1 MFFEEVKNI
10 VNFGIHAV
18 LKFLFLISSFVV
30 FIAAVDLPTSVRERH
45 VEEPAQ
51 TNVVQDFSINIE
63 KYNICEMMFGMEKG
77 ACAVAEAE
85 KDNPKENPKPEE
97 KVKNQRQDGVGNKS
111 EVDDGDPG
119 AAGAQSCPPPD
130 TSKMG
135 LAPWQDGVLE
145 RLGRELTPQEYNMYV
160 VHHGRM
166 LMAFGHIQAC
176 TPREK
181 DFVYGSLEPIPVQT
195 VRTFKVMIKAPFIY
209 WCS

>member
-1 MFFEEVKNI
+1 MQ
-10 VNFGIHAV
+10 
-18 LKFLFLISSFVV
+18 FLCMSPSFVV
-30 FIAAVDLPTSVRERH
+30 FITVDRPTSVRETR

-85 KDNPKENPKPEE
+85 KDNPKEKPKPVE
-97 KVKNQRQDGVGNKS
+97 KAKNQTRDGVGNES
-111 EVDDGDPG
+111 EAGDRDDG

-130 TSKMG
+130 TTKTG
-135 LAPWQDGVLE
+135 LAPWQEGVME
-145 RLGRELTPQEYNMYV
+145 RLGQELTPQEYNMYV

-195 VRTFKVMIKAPFIY
+195 ERTFKVMIKATFYLP
-209 WCS
+209 CLL